1 MQIWKVGFW
10 WHQNQKTPSDQE
22 QNFKSQLAPK
32 TRSRTDMNMLPE
44 RSVSSLDSGYRQC
57 RQKVTLRRQTQHT
70 IREIQFKLTNIE
82 AQVLGGECSKR
93 EREGHLSCNRFTL
106 LQQHKQ
112 IERESQETQYIAKV
126 FFGDEM
132 GEQKENKPEEEY
144 WHQCEG
150 KK

>member
-1 MQIWKVGFW
+1 MPLTEIKIDPQSPSTFPHMNQLSTLNTNLTTKPRFSRLPHKMQIWKVGFW

-70 IREIQFKLTNIE
+70 IRASKL
-82 AQVLGGECSKR
+82 
-93 EREGHLSCNRFTL
+93 
-106 LQQHKQ
+106 
-112 IERESQETQYIAKV
+112 
-126 FFGDEM
+126 
-132 GEQKENKPEEEY
+132 
-144 WHQCEG
+144 
-150 KK
+150 